1 MERGKKFLLEVVP
14 MREKLFWDREKQMLS
29 PEIEIERA
37 INFGG
42 FEFIEEVQKKHG
54 MTTFAEVLMRNKN
67 LSKKA
72 VNYWCLVLGIKRTK
86 TYTFQNTVTIWM
98 PFR

>member
-1 MERGKKFLLEVVP
+1 
-14 MREKLFWDREKQMLS
+14 MREELFWDREAGKVS
-29 PEIEIERA
+29 PDIEIERA

-42 FEFIEEVQKKHG
+42 FAYIKEVQRKYGKKRFKHI
-54 MTTFAEVLMRNKN
+54 LKNNRN

-72 VNYWCLVLGIKRTK
+72 VNYWCLQLNINKNE
-86 TYTFQNTVTIWM
+86 TYTFKTEKIWT

>member
-1 MERGKKFLLEVVP
+1 
-14 MREKLFWDREKQMLS
+14 MREELFWDREKETIS

-54 MTTFAEVLMRNKN
+54 MAKFAEQLMKSKN
-67 LSKKA
+67 LSKKS
-72 VNYWCLVLGIKRTK
+72 CELLVSCSWHQTDTNLYI
-86 TYTFQNTVTIWM
+86 
-98 PFR
+98 

>member
-14 MREKLFWDREKQMLS
+14 MREELFWDREEQMFS

-42 FEFIEEVQKKHG
+42 LEFIEEVQKKH
-54 MTTFAEVLMRNKN
+54 K
-67 LSKKA
+67 
-72 VNYWCLVLGIKRTK
+72 YIKGSYLTL
-86 TYTFQNTVTIWM
+86 F
-98 PFR
+98 